1 MNQTLKRIKKSN
13 SFLYL
18 TPYQIFDIES
28 KKEKGGIEGYRC
40 PKKYFDY
47 HEVLWLRKRENIL
60 KRHRAIWP
68 PEDWKSNPDT
78 GKKVPPRK
86 YNFIDER
93 IRWAN
98 SFNDIKKS
106 QEIKDA
112 LEAKGK
118 IIEDFKPF
126 KSDFEKKVNKKNL
139 GLELKNHE
147 EKLKKIRE
155 QINLIPQH
163 KQNAIEQV
171 IEKMKNNVIN
181 HKPFTGKSNWSKS
194 ERIMYN
200 SESEYLGE
208 QVPFWNNYSKEEDKK
223 KSEFYPLR
231 IKFLRRSPSWSF
243 GPAKKDDKTKE
254 TASEYI
260 KARDERLEEKANS
273 VFEKM
278 GIDKKKYQVN
288 AVESFNKVIN
298 HGMLPILFRKPF
310 NFKETE
316 QYISA
321 MENRSF
327 ESPAPNLYW
336 DDGKSRIKLRKDVD
350 EDDAKR
356 WVMTRDKTYRS
367 IYTYGLKKG
376 VF

>member
-1 MNQTLKRIKKSN
+1 MNQTLKRMKKSN

-18 TPYQIFDIES
+18 TPHQIFDIES

-60 KRHRAIWP
+60 KRHRAVWP

-118 IIEDFKPF
+118 IIEAFKPF

>member
-1 MNQTLKRIKKSN
+1 MNQTLKRMKKSN

-18 TPYQIFDIES
+18 TPHQIFDIES

-118 IIEDFKPF
+118 IIGDFKPF

>member
-1 MNQTLKRIKKSN
+1 MDRIKKMKKCN
-13 SFLYL
+13 SFAYL
-18 TPYQIFDIES
+18 TPQQIYDIEN
-28 KKEKGGIEGYRC
+28 KKLKGGIEGYRC

-60 KRHRAIWP
+60 KKHKAVWP
-68 PEDWKSNPDT
+68 PEHWKSNPDT
-78 GKKVPPRK
+78 GKKIPPRN

-98 SFNDIKKS
+98 SFTDLKKS
-106 QEIKDA
+106 QELKEA

-118 IIEDFKPF
+118 TIGEFKPY

-139 GLELKNHE
+139 RLEFKTRE
-147 EKLKKIRE
+147 EKLKKIRD
-155 QINLIPQH
+155 QINLIPH
-163 KQNAIEQV
+163 YKQNAIEQV
-171 IEKMKNNVIN
+171 LEKMKNNDIH
-181 HKPFTGKSNWSKS
+181 HKPFTGKSNWGKS
-194 ERIMYN
+194 ERILYN
-200 SESEYLGE
+200 SEYEYLGE
-208 QVPFWNNYSKEEDKK
+208 QIPFWNNNSKEEDKK
-223 KSEFYPLR
+223 KSEFYPMRLK
-231 IKFLRRSPSWSF
+231 ILRRSPSWSF
-243 GPAKKDDKTKE
+243 GPAKKDDATKE
-254 TASEYI
+254 QASQYI

-288 AVESFNKVIN
+288 SVESYNKVIK

-310 NFKETE
+310 NYKDTD
-316 QYISA
+316 QYKSA

-336 DDGKSRIKLRKDVD
+336 DDGKSRVKLRKNVD
-350 EDDAKR
+350 EDQEKS
-356 WVMTRDKTYRS
+356 WVMSRDRTYRS

-376 VF
+376 IF

>member
-106 QEIKDA
+106 KEIKDA

-260 KARDERLEEKANS
+260 KARDERLEDKANS

>member
-1 MNQTLKRIKKSN
+1 MDRIKKMKKCN
-13 SFLYL
+13 SFAYL
-18 TPYQIFDIES
+18 TPQQIYDIEN
-28 KKEKGGIEGYRC
+28 KKLKGGIEGYRC

-60 KRHRAIWP
+60 KKHKAVWP
-68 PEDWKSNPDT
+68 PEHWKSNPDT
-78 GKKVPPRK
+78 GKKIPPRN

-98 SFNDIKKS
+98 SFTDLKKS
-106 QEIKDA
+106 QELKEA

-118 IIEDFKPF
+118 TIGEFKPY

-139 GLELKNHE
+139 RLEFKTRE
-147 EKLKKIRE
+147 EKLKKIRD
-155 QINLIPQH
+155 QINLIPQY

-171 IEKMKNNVIN
+171 LEKMKNNDIH
-181 HKPFTGKSNWSKS
+181 HKPFTGKSNWGKS
-194 ERIMYN
+194 ERILYN
-200 SESEYLGE
+200 SEYEYLGE
-208 QVPFWNNYSKEEDKK
+208 QIPFWNNNSKEEDKK
-223 KSEFYPLR
+223 KSEFYPMKLK
-231 IKFLRRSPSWSF
+231 ILRRSPSWSF
-243 GPAKKDDKTKE
+243 GPAKKDDATKE
-254 TASEYI
+254 QASQYI

-288 AVESFNKVIN
+288 SVESYNKVIK

-310 NFKETE
+310 NYKDTD
-316 QYISA
+316 QYKSA

-336 DDGKSRIKLRKDVD
+336 DDGKSRVKLRKNVD
-350 EDDAKR
+350 EDQEKS
-356 WVMTRDKTYRS
+356 WVMSRDRTYRS

-376 VF
+376 IF

>member
-118 IIEDFKPF
+118 IIGDFKPF

-181 HKPFTGKSNWSKS
+181 HKPFTGKSNWAKS

>member
-1 MNQTLKRIKKSN
+1 MNQTLKRMKKSN

-18 TPYQIFDIES
+18 TPHQIFDIES

-47 HEVLWLRKRENIL
+47 NEVLWLRKRENIL
-60 KRHRAIWP
+60 KRHRAVWP
-68 PEDWKSNPDT
+68 PEDWKSSPDT

-93 IRWAN
+93 IKWAN

-147 EKLKKIRE
+147 EKLKKITE

-171 IEKMKNNVIN
+171 IEKMKNNARI
-181 HKPFTGKSNWSKS
+181 HKPFTGKSNWGKS

-254 TASEYI
+254 TVSEYI

-316 QYISA
+316 QYKSA

>member
-1 MNQTLKRIKKSN
+1 MDRIKKMKKCN
-13 SFLYL
+13 SFAYL
-18 TPYQIFDIES
+18 TPQQIYDIEN
-28 KKEKGGIEGYRC
+28 KKLKGGIEGYRC

-60 KRHRAIWP
+60 KKHKAVWP
-68 PEDWKSNPDT
+68 PEHWKSNPDT
-78 GKKVPPRK
+78 GKKIPPRN

-98 SFNDIKKS
+98 SFTDLKKS
-106 QEIKDA
+106 QELKEA

-118 IIEDFKPF
+118 TIGEFKPY

-139 GLELKNHE
+139 RLEFKTRE
-147 EKLKKIRE
+147 EKLKKIRD
-155 QINLIPQH
+155 QINLIPQY

-171 IEKMKNNVIN
+171 LEKMKNNDIH
-181 HKPFTGKSNWSKS
+181 HKPFTGKSNWGKS
-194 ERIMYN
+194 ERILYN
-200 SESEYLGE
+200 SEYEYLGE
-208 QVPFWNNYSKEEDKK
+208 QIPFWNNNSKEEDKK
-223 KSEFYPLR
+223 KSEFYPMRLK
-231 IKFLRRSPSWSF
+231 ILRRSPSWSF
-243 GPAKKDDKTKE
+243 GPAKKDDATKE
-254 TASEYI
+254 QASQYI

-273 VFEKM
+273 IFEKM

-288 AVESFNKVIN
+288 SVESYNKVIK

-310 NFKETE
+310 NYKDTD
-316 QYISA
+316 QYKSA

-336 DDGKSRIKLRKDVD
+336 DDGKSRVKLRKNVD
-350 EDDAKR
+350 EDQEKS
-356 WVMTRDKTYRS
+356 WVMSRDRTYRS

-376 VF
+376 IF